1 MNMFDVVV
9 LILVAYGL
17 ISGFKKG
24 FIVEISGMIALGV
37 GITGTFKF
45 SENLGN
51 YLVIYIDWEPE
62 IIQIVSFILLF
73 IGIVYVISILAK
85 MLTKALKIILLGGIN
100 RLLGALFGILKWMLI
115 LCALTL
121 VFKEVNQI
129 LTLMEDSVLETSFS
143 YPILG
148 EMGEF
153 LFNWVKQSET
163 IKNQNI
169 I

>member
-1 MNMFDVVV
+1 MNMFDIVI

-17 ISGFKKG
+17 ISGFIKG
-24 FIVEISGMIALGV
+24 FIVEVSGIIALGV
-37 GITGTFKF
+37 GITGAFKF
-45 SENLGN
+45 YEILGN
-51 YLVIYIDWEPE
+51 YLIIYIDWEPK

-73 IGIVYVISILAK
+73 IGIVYIISLLAK
-85 MLTKALKIILLGGIN
+85 MLTKALKLILLGGIN

-121 VFKEVNQI
+121 VFKEANQI

-163 IKNQNI
+163 TKNQNI

>member
-9 LILVAYGL
+9 LIVVTYGL

-24 FIVEISGMIALGV
+24 FIVEVSGMIALGV
-37 GITGTFKF
+37 GITGALKF
-45 SENLGN
+45 SGILGN
-51 YLVIYIDWEPE
+51 YLVNYIDWEPK

-73 IGIVYVISILAK
+73 IGIVYIISLFAK
-85 MLTKALKIILLGGIN
+85 MLTKALKVILLGGIN
-100 RLLGALFGILKWMLI
+100 RLLGALFGVLKWMLI
-115 LCALTL
+115 LCALIL

-143 YPILG
+143 YPILE

-153 LFNWVKQSET
+153 LFNWIKQSEA
-163 IKNQNI
+163 INNQNI

>member
-9 LILVAYGL
+9 LIVVTYGL

-24 FIVEISGMIALGV
+24 FIVEVSGMIALGV
-37 GITGTFKF
+37 GIIGAFKF
-45 SENLGN
+45 SGILGN
-51 YLVIYIDWEPE
+51 YLVNYIDWEPK

-73 IGIVYVISILAK
+73 IGIVYIISLFAK
-85 MLTKALKIILLGGIN
+85 MLTKALKVILLGGIN
-100 RLLGALFGILKWMLI
+100 RLLGALFGVLKWMLI

-143 YPILG
+143 YPILR

-153 LFNWVKQSET
+153 LFNWVKQSEA
-163 IKNQNI
+163 INNQNI

>member
-9 LILVAYGL
+9 LIAVTYGL

-24 FIVEISGMIALGV
+24 FIVEVSGMIALGV
-37 GITGTFKF
+37 GITGALKF
-45 SENLGN
+45 SGILGN
-51 YLVIYIDWEPE
+51 YLVNYIDWEPK

-73 IGIVYVISILAK
+73 IGIVYIISLFAK
-85 MLTKALKIILLGGIN
+85 MLTKALKVILLGGIN
-100 RLLGALFGILKWMLI
+100 RLLGALFGTLKWMLI

-129 LTLMEDSVLETSFS
+129 LTLLEDSVLKTSFS
-143 YPILG
+143 YTILK

-153 LFNWVKQSET
+153 LFNWIKQSEA
-163 IKNQNI
+163 IKISFNN
-169 I
+169 

>member
-9 LILVAYGL
+9 LIVVTYGL

-24 FIVEISGMIALGV
+24 FIVEVSGMIALGV
-37 GITGTFKF
+37 GITGAFKF
-45 SENLGN
+45 SGILGN
-51 YLVIYIDWEPE
+51 YLVIYIDWDPK
-62 IIQIVSFILLF
+62 IIQIVSFILFF
-73 IGIVYVISILAK
+73 IGIVYIISLFAK
-85 MLTKALKIILLGGIN
+85 MLTKALKVILLGGIN
-100 RLLGALFGILKWMLI
+100 RLLGALFGVLKCMLI

-129 LTLMEDSVLETSFS
+129 LTLMEGSVIETSFS
-143 YPILG
+143 YPILE

-153 LFNWVKQSET
+153 LFNWVKQSHA
-163 IKNQNI
+163 INNQNI

>member
-1 MNMFDVVV
+1 MNMFDIVI
-9 LILVAYGL
+9 LILVVYGL
-17 ISGFKKG
+17 ISGFIKG
-24 FIVEISGMIALGV
+24 FIVEVSGIIALGV
-37 GITGTFKF
+37 GITGAFKF
-45 SENLGN
+45 SEILGN
-51 YLVIYIDWEPE
+51 YLIIYIDWEPK
-62 IIQIVSFILLF
+62 IIQIVSFILIF
-73 IGIVYVISILAK
+73 IGIVYIISLLAK
-85 MLTKALKIILLGGIN
+85 MLTKALKLILLGGIN
-100 RLLGALFGILKWMLI
+100 RLLGALFGILKWMHI

>member
-1 MNMFDVVV
+1 MNMFDIVI

-17 ISGFKKG
+17 INGFIKG
-24 FIVEISGMIALGV
+24 FIVEVSGIIALGV
-37 GITGTFKF
+37 GITGAFKF
-45 SENLGN
+45 SEILGN
-51 YLVIYIDWEPE
+51 YLIIYIDWEPK

-73 IGIVYVISILAK
+73 IGIVYIISLLAK
-85 MLTKALKIILLGGIN
+85 MLTKALKLILLGGIN

-121 VFKEVNQI
+121 VFKEANQI

>member
-9 LILVAYGL
+9 LIVVTYGL

-24 FIVEISGMIALGV
+24 FIVEVSGMIALGV
-37 GITGTFKF
+37 GIIGAFKF
-45 SENLGN
+45 SGILGN
-51 YLVIYIDWEPE
+51 YLVNYIDWEPK

-73 IGIVYVISILAK
+73 IGIVYIISLFAK
-85 MLTKALKIILLGGIN
+85 MLTKALKVILLGGIN
-100 RLLGALFGILKWMLI
+100 RLLGALFGVLKWMLM

-143 YPILG
+143 YPILR

-153 LFNWVKQSET
+153 LFNWVKQSEA
-163 IKNQNI
+163 INNQNI

>member
-9 LILVAYGL
+9 LIIVTYGL

-24 FIVEISGMIALGV
+24 FIVEVSGMIALGV
-37 GITGTFKF
+37 GITGAFKF
-45 SENLGN
+45 SEILGN
-51 YLVIYIDWEPE
+51 YLVIYIDWEPK

-73 IGIVYVISILAK
+73 IGIVYIISLFAK
-85 MLTKALKIILLGGIN
+85 MLTKALKVILLGGIN
-100 RLLGALFGILKWMLI
+100 RLLGALFGTLKWMLI

-129 LTLMEDSVLETSFS
+129 LTLLEDSVLKTSFS
-143 YPILG
+143 YTILK

-153 LFNWVKQSET
+153 LFNWIKQSEA
-163 IKNQNI
+163 IKISFNN
-169 I
+169 

>member
-9 LILVAYGL
+9 LILVTYGL

-24 FIVEISGMIALGV
+24 FIVEVSGMIALGV
-37 GITGTFKF
+37 GIIGAFKF
-45 SENLGN
+45 SGILGN
-51 YLVIYIDWEPE
+51 YLVNYIDWEPK

-73 IGIVYVISILAK
+73 IGIVYIISLFAK
-85 MLTKALKIILLGGIN
+85 MLTKALKVILLGGIN
-100 RLLGALFGILKWMLI
+100 RLLGALFGVLKWMLM

-129 LTLMEDSVLETSFS
+129 LTLMENSVLETSLS
-143 YPILG
+143 YHILQ

>member
-24 FIVEISGMIALGV
+24 FIVEVSGMIALGV
-37 GITGTFKF
+37 GIIGAFKF
-45 SENLGN
+45 SEILGN
-51 YLVIYIDWEPE
+51 YLVIYIDWEPK
-62 IIQIVSFILLF
+62 IIQIVSFVLLF
-73 IGIVYVISILAK
+73 IVIVYVISLLAK
-85 MLTKALKIILLGGIN
+85 MLTKALILLGGIN

-121 VFKEVNQI
+121 VFKEANQI

-143 YPILG
+143 YSILG

>member
-9 LILVAYGL
+9 LILVTYGL

-24 FIVEISGMIALGV
+24 FIIEVSGMIALGL
-37 GITGTFKF
+37 GITGAFKF
-45 SENLGN
+45 SEILGK
-51 YLVIYIDWEPE
+51 YLVNYIDWQPK
-62 IIQIVSFILLF
+62 IIQLVSFILLF
-73 IGIVYVISILAK
+73 IGIVYIISLLAK
-85 MLTKALKIILLGGIN
+85 MLTKALKLILLGGIN
-100 RLLGALFGILKWMLI
+100 RLLGALFGILKWILI

-143 YPILG
+143 YPIIR

>member
-24 FIVEISGMIALGV
+24 FIVEVSGMIALGV
-37 GITGTFKF
+37 GIIGAFKF
-45 SENLGN
+45 SEILEN
-51 YLVIYIDWEPE
+51 YLVIYIDWEPK
-62 IIQIVSFILLF
+62 IIQIVSFVLLF
-73 IGIVYVISILAK
+73 IVIVYVISLLAK
-85 MLTKALKIILLGGIN
+85 MLTKALKLILLGGIN

-121 VFKEVNQI
+121 VFKEANQI

-143 YPILG
+143 YSILG